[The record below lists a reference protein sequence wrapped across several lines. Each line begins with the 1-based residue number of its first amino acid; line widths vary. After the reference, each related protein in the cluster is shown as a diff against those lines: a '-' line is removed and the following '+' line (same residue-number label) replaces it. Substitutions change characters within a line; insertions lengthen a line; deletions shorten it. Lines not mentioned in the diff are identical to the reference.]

1 MLLRHVVRLTAR
13 FFSLLCMAAGVTV
26 VVWKRLLILI
36 DKLLNEDNL
45 YSSYIIVLFFV

>member
-1 MLLRHVVRLTAR
+1 MLLRHVVSLTAR
-13 FFSLLCMAAGVTV
+13 FSPLCMAAGVTV